1 MRSARPR
8 QASRTKAL
16 ILPANWR
23 GRRRPRRQSPSPGSA
38 DPSAPGK
45 AHLVGAV
52 LVAGDDAH
60 PSAPGRRL
68 RPPPAHG
75 GKRPPIAAP
84 ARSRRFFANG
94 PRRLPRKRAERVRT
108 GDDHNRPS
116 GERRFSAIL
125 FPERARR
132 RKRIL
137 RAFKGV
143 VRAARAAM
151 IAMAPEKPFAPSSRG
166 DVAAFRKS
174 RSRRRA
180 GAMSRR
186 FGKAVRAVRQG
197 RAVARGG
204 ACRRRERAKNALRR
218 RQGMAFP
225 PSLLRGPLNSPPP
238 PRRVRLG
245 CRPARSCPGA
255 RCRRG

>member
-52 LVAGDDAH
+52 LVASDDAH

-75 GKRPPIAAP
+75 GKRPRSQPPHVP
-84 ARSRRFFANG
+84 A
-94 PRRLPRKRAERVRT
+94 V
-108 GDDHNRPS
+108 
-116 GERRFSAIL
+116 FSQM
-125 FPERARR
+125 
-132 RKRIL
+132 
-137 RAFKGV
+137 
-143 VRAARAAM
+143 ARAVCPASGRSASAQGT
-151 IAMAPEKPFAPSSRG
+151 ITIVPAEKDVSAPSSFRSAPGG
-166 DVAAFRKS
+166 DSAYSALSRASSAPPGRRWLQWLRKS

-180 GAMSRR
+180 GVMVAAFRKSRP
-186 FGKAVRAVRQG
+186 AVGQG
-197 RAVARGG
+197 RCRGVSEKPFAPSDRG
-204 ACRRRERAKNALRR
+204 APSPGAAHAAGASAQRMLCAGGREWL
-218 RQGMAFP
+218 
-225 PSLLRGPLNSPPP
+225 SLLRYSG
-238 PRRVRLG
+238 VRLI
-245 CRPARSCPGA
+245 
-255 RCRRG
+255 RRLPRVVSVSGVDQHGHA

>member
-75 GKRPPIAAP
+75 GKRPRSQPPHVP
-84 ARSRRFFANG
+84 A
-94 PRRLPRKRAERVRT
+94 V
-108 GDDHNRPS
+108 
-116 GERRFSAIL
+116 FSQT
-125 FPERARR
+125 
-132 RKRIL
+132 
-137 RAFKGV
+137 
-143 VRAARAAM
+143 ARAVCPASGRSASAQGT
-151 IAMAPEKPFAPSSRG
+151 ITIVPAEKDVSAPSSFRSAPGG
-166 DVAAFRKS
+166 DSAYSALSRASSAPPGRRWLQWLRKS
-174 RSRRRA
+174 RPAVGQGRCRGISEKPSRRRA

-186 FGKAVRAVRQG
+186 FGKAVRAVGQG
-197 RAVARGG
+197 RAVARDG

-238 PRRVRLG
+238 PRRGRLG